1 LINSIIRQKQNP
13 ILIGGLSGMFP
24 AIFYSVKN
32 FGLVYSSRH
41 LLFFTIC
48 FVIIP
53 IIISVVVN
61 TVLSSYKY
69 HQLKQHWNPFF
80 SFVYFF
86 GSINFL
92 NFGGKLELLLYP
104 FILLGGIVFS
114 YGFKAHFSKFL
125 FFQFLLTVYAL
136 CKLGLGFF
144 NYTNF
149 SSEWKTQNDD
159 IEQIKLIH
167 RPNIYLFQPD
177 GYVNFSEID
186 KGYYNIDNSVF
197 ENYLTQKGFI
207 NYDGF
212 RSNYFST
219 LTSNSSLFMMK
230 HHHYFYKP
238 EKGDLFNYRK
248 HIITENTVL
257 SILKNNNYQTHY
269 IVENPY
275 ILANVPKLGFDS
287 VNISYDEFGPL
298 YQWGEPVHDVYEDFL
313 TLLNHDRTSPQF
325 YFVEFYKPFHVSVSK
340 KVSKGKEKEREQ
352 WIDQLKEAN
361 NLLVNLVDSVLEK
374 DPNALIIILGDHG
387 GYVGFDYTKQ
397 IKTKTLNRD
406 LIYSAFSA
414 QLSIL
419 WPSENLKQSS
429 PEIKSTVNVFRHVF
443 SNLAED
449 PKYTKHLEPNE
460 SWNIV
465 FDKEEKGIF
474 KYIDENGEID
484 VSPIR

>member
-1 LINSIIRQKQNP
+1 MKNSVAKHNP
-13 ILIGGLSGMFP
+13 ILIGALSGMFP
-24 AIFYSVKN
+24 AIYYCVKN
-32 FGLVYSSRH
+32 FGLVNSSRH
-41 LLFFTIC
+41 LLFFTFC
-48 FVIIP
+48 FIALP
-53 IIISVVVN
+53 IFIYVVVN
-61 TVLSSYKY
+61 IVLSQYKY
-69 HQLKQHWNPFF
+69 HQLKQHWGPFF

-104 FILLGGIVFS
+104 CILLGGIVFS

-136 CKLGLGFF
+136 YKLGLGFF

-177 GYVNFSEID
+177 GYVNFSEIN
-186 KGYYNIDNSVF
+186 KGYYKHDNSEF
-197 ENYLTQKGFI
+197 ENYLTEKGFI
-207 NYDGF
+207 NFDGF

-257 SILKNNNYQTHY
+257 SVLKNNNYQTHY

-298 YQWGEPVHDVYEDFL
+298 YQWGEPVHDVYADFM
-313 TLLNHDRTSPQF
+313 TTINQNASTPQF
-325 YFVEFYKPFHVSVSK
+325 YFVEFYKPFHVSVTK
-340 KVSKGKEKEREQ
+340 NGSKGKEKEREQ

-397 IKTKTLNRD
+397 IKNKTLNRD

-419 WPSENLKQSS
+419 WPSEKLKQSS
-429 PEIKSTVNVFRHVF
+429 AEIKSTVNVFRHVF

-449 PKYTKHLEPNE
+449 PKYIKHLEPNE

-465 FDKEEKGIF
+465 LDKEEKGIY

>member
-1 LINSIIRQKQNP
+1 MKNSVVKQNP
-13 ILIGGLSGMFP
+13 ILIGALSGMFP
-24 AIFYSVKN
+24 AIYYCIKN

-41 LLFFTIC
+41 LFFFTIC
-48 FVIIP
+48 FVVLP
-53 IIISVVVN
+53 IFIYVVVN
-61 TVLSSYKY
+61 SILSSFKY
-69 HQLKQHWNPFF
+69 DQLKQHWGPFF

-92 NFGGKLELLLYP
+92 NFGGKLELLLFP
-104 FILLGGIVFS
+104 CILLGGIVFS
-114 YGFKAHFSKFL
+114 YGFKAHFIKFL
-125 FFQFLLTVYAL
+125 FFQFLLTIYAL
-136 CKLGLGFF
+136 YNFGLGFL
-144 NYTNF
+144 NYTNV
-149 SSEWKTQNDD
+149 SSEWKNQNDD
-159 IEQIKLIH
+159 IEQIELIH

-177 GYVNFSEID
+177 GYVNFSEIN
-186 KGYYNIDNSVF
+186 KGFYMYDNSVF
-197 ENYLTQKGFI
+197 ENYLTEKGFM

-230 HHHYFYKP
+230 HHYYFFKP
-238 EKGDLFNYRK
+238 ERADQFNYRK
-248 HIITENTVL
+248 HIITENTAL

-275 ILANVPKLGFDS
+275 ILASVPALGYDT

-298 YQWGEPVHDVYEDFL
+298 YQWGEPVHDVYEDFV
-313 TLLNHDRTSPQF
+313 TLINQDPSTPQF
-325 YFVEFYKPFHVSVSK
+325 YFVEFYKPAHVSVTK
-340 KVSKGKEKEREQ
+340 NGSKGKEKEREQ

-361 NLLVNLVDSVLEK
+361 NLLVNLVDTVLEK
-374 DPNALIIILGDHG
+374 DPDALIIILGDHG

-397 IKTKTLNRD
+397 IKTKTLDRD
-406 LIYSAFSA
+406 LIYSAFST

-419 WPSENLKQSS
+419 WPSEKLKQSS
-429 PEIKSTVNVFRHVF
+429 PEIKSSVNVFRHLF

-465 FDKEEKGIF
+465 LDEQEKGIY
-474 KYIDENGEID
+474 KYIGENGEID
-484 VSPIR
+484 MSKLDDR

>member
-1 LINSIIRQKQNP
+1 
-13 ILIGGLSGMFP
+13 MFP

-80 SFVYFF
+80 SFVYFL

-207 NYDGF
+207 N
-212 RSNYFST
+212 
-219 LTSNSSLFMMK
+219 
-230 HHHYFYKP
+230 
-238 EKGDLFNYRK
+238 
-248 HIITENTVL
+248 
-257 SILKNNNYQTHY
+257 
-269 IVENPY
+269 
-275 ILANVPKLGFDS
+275 
-287 VNISYDEFGPL
+287 
-298 YQWGEPVHDVYEDFL
+298 
-313 TLLNHDRTSPQF
+313 
-325 YFVEFYKPFHVSVSK
+325 
-340 KVSKGKEKEREQ
+340 
-352 WIDQLKEAN
+352 
-361 NLLVNLVDSVLEK
+361 
-374 DPNALIIILGDHG
+374 
-387 GYVGFDYTKQ
+387 
-397 IKTKTLNRD
+397 
-406 LIYSAFSA
+406 
-414 QLSIL
+414 
-419 WPSENLKQSS
+419 
-429 PEIKSTVNVFRHVF
+429 
-443 SNLAED
+443 
-449 PKYTKHLEPNE
+449 
-460 SWNIV
+460 
-465 FDKEEKGIF
+465 
-474 KYIDENGEID
+474 
-484 VSPIR
+484 